1 MNVSN
6 IEVHTDPVCRMQVD
20 EKFGVRFIHR
30 GITHWFCS
38 TQCLESFQENP
49 DLYAGLH
56 HIQNAPPV
64 IKSRRV
70 AITSEY
76 EGAQEIF
83 MNIVGHDMGVINCG
97 LDGVYLCVEYDLR
110 QLTWKQVEHQALLA
124 GIEFPGVLSAIR
136 RGIWRFTERNE
147 LKNLAHWF
155 DASCC
160 NHPPRGAK

>member
-1 MNVSN
+1 MTLVNQ
-6 IEVHTDPVCRMQVD
+6 EVHTEPVCHMRVD
-20 EKFGVRFIHR
+20 GNSAHHLIHR
-30 GITHWFCS
+30 GITQWFCS
-38 TQCLESFQENP
+38 MQCLESFKENP
-49 DLYAGLH
+49 DLYVGLH
-56 HIQNAPPV
+56 HVANAPPV

-97 LDGVYLCVEYDLR
+97 LDGVFLSVEYDLR

-147 LKNLAHWF
+147 LKNLAHWS

-160 NHPPRGAK
+160 NHPPGGAK

>member
-1 MNVSN
+1 
-6 IEVHTDPVCRMQVD
+6 
-20 EKFGVRFIHR
+20 
-30 GITHWFCS
+30 
-38 TQCLESFQENP
+38 
-49 DLYAGLH
+49 
-56 HIQNAPPV
+56 
-64 IKSRRV
+64 
-70 AITSEY
+70 
-76 EGAQEIF
+76 
-83 MNIVGHDMGVINCG
+83 MGVINCG
-97 LDGVYLCVEYDLR
+97 LDGVFLSVEYDLR